1 MFIKK
6 LYIKNY
12 KLFKERTI
20 ELNDN
25 LNIFVGN
32 NDSGKS
38 TLLEIIA
45 IITTGKLNGYS
56 FDRQIKPS
64 MFNAEVKNEYLNLIE
79 NGEYSSPPSIILEA
93 YIDGLDAKYSGTN
106 NECFENFAGIRLEV
120 SISETNENIY
130 KTMLENKDI
139 VDIPVELYRVQSTY
153 FSGENTAYRYLPINT
168 LFVDTTRKDYSNLIN
183 HFVSNSFTDNLSD
196 EQLNDIALAYKNS
209 KNSFRDNKTI
219 KDLNEILKEKEILD
233 GKSYSI
239 SLKEET
245 VDEWK
250 NQMCILVD
258 SIPFSNLGFG
268 TQNFIK
274 IGLAANDNLK
284 EPDILLLEEPE
295 NNLSYS
301 NMNIL
306 VSHILENNNKQV
318 FISTHSSYIANKLNM
333 NNLFLLNNGY
343 VTSYSLLNEDTQRYF
358 SKLPGYDTL
367 RFILSKRVVL
377 VEGST
382 DDLIIQRAYKDR
394 VHNLP
399 IEDGIDIISVGSLA
413 MKRYLDLA
421 KITNKEV
428 IVVTDNDGD
437 KALNI
442 FKKYKDYIEDNN
454 FYFYYE
460 NNDELNTIEPS
471 VLNANSIDE
480 IPSDIFKRVISKN
493 NSLVSRDY
501 NGVLEFM
508 LNNKTE
514 WAFRVF
520 DSDENIEYPEYIIDV
535 IKKLI

>member
-1 MFIKK
+1 
-6 LYIKNY
+6 
-12 KLFKERTI
+12 
-20 ELNDN
+20 
-25 LNIFVGN
+25 
-32 NDSGKS
+32 
-38 TLLEIIA
+38 
-45 IITTGKLNGYS
+45 
-56 FDRQIKPS
+56 
-64 MFNAEVKNEYLNLIE
+64 
-79 NGEYSSPPSIILEA
+79 
-93 YIDGLDAKYSGTN
+93 
-106 NECFENFAGIRLEV
+106 
-120 SISETNENIY
+120 
-130 KTMLENKDI
+130 
-139 VDIPVELYRVQSTY
+139 
-153 FSGENTAYRYLPINT
+153 
-168 LFVDTTRKDYSNLIN
+168 
-183 HFVSNSFTDNLSD
+183 
-196 EQLNDIALAYKNS
+196 
-209 KNSFRDNKTI
+209 
-219 KDLNEILKEKEILD
+219 
-233 GKSYSI
+233 
-239 SLKEET
+239 
-245 VDEWK
+245 
-250 NQMCILVD
+250 
-258 SIPFSNLGFG
+258 
-268 TQNFIK
+268 
-274 IGLAANDNLK
+274 
-284 EPDILLLEEPE
+284 
-295 NNLSYS
+295 
-301 NMNIL
+301 MNIL

-394 VHNLP
+394 AHNLP

-520 DSDENIEYPEYIIDV
+520 DSDENIEYPEYIINV
-535 IKKLI
+535 IEKLI